1 MQLPEKK
8 QEYKHNAFFLFMKK
22 KIIIAIFFLLLLII
36 YLLLGNYF
44 HLYIDCPIKKITGLY
59 CPGCGI
65 TRMLLSIL
73 KLDFYQA
80 FRYNSLLFITL
91 PVFLFFIGEAIL
103 TKKEPLYNKVPD
115 KIWIVVIV
123 LFIGYGVLRNIP
135 FFDFLAP
142 SLIK

>member
-8 QEYKHNAFFLFMKK
+8 QEYKHNAFFLSMKK
-22 KIIIAIFFLLLLII
+22 KIIIAIFLLLLLII

-80 FRYNSLLFITL
+80 FRYNPLVFISL
-91 PVFLFFIGEAIL
+91 PFFIFFLLESIT
-103 TKKEPLYNKVPD
+103 TKKEPLYNKIPT
-115 KIWIVVIV
+115 KIWVIIIIIFV
-123 LFIGYGVLRNIP
+123 IYGILRNIP
-135 FFDFLAP
+135 FFDFLSP
-142 SLIK
+142 IKIK

>member
-8 QEYKHNAFFLFMKK
+8 QEYKHNAFFLSMKK
-22 KIIIAIFFLLLLII
+22 KIIIAIL
-36 YLLLGNYF
+36 

-65 TRMLLSIL
+65 TRMFLSLL

-80 FRYNSLLFITL
+80 FRYNPLLFITL
-91 PVFLFFIGEAIL
+91 PVFLFFIGNAIL
-103 TKKEPLYNKVPD
+103 TKKTPLYNKVPD

>member
-1 MQLPEKK
+1 
-8 QEYKHNAFFLFMKK
+8 
-22 KIIIAIFFLLLLII
+22 
-36 YLLLGNYF
+36 
-44 HLYIDCPIKKITGLY
+44 
-59 CPGCGI
+59 
-65 TRMLLSIL
+65 MLLSIL

-80 FRYNSLLFITL
+80 FRYNPLLFITL

-103 TKKEPLYNKVPD
+103 TKKESLYNKVPD

>member
-1 MQLPEKK
+1 
-8 QEYKHNAFFLFMKK
+8 MKK
-22 KIIIAIFFLLLLII
+22 KIIIALILFLLLIGYLI
-36 YLLLGNYF
+36 LGNYF
-44 HLYIDCPIKKITGLY
+44 HIYIDCPIKKITGWY

-65 TRMLLSIL
+65 TRMLLSLL

-80 FRYNSLLFITL
+80 FRYNPLLFITL

-115 KIWIVVIV
+115 KIWTVVIV

>member
-8 QEYKHNAFFLFMKK
+8 QEYKHNAFFLSMKK
-22 KIIIAIFFLLLLII
+22 KIIIAIFLLLLLII

-80 FRYNSLLFITL
+80 FRYNPLVFISL
-91 PVFLFFIGEAIL
+91 PFFIFFLLESIT
-103 TKKEPLYNKVPD
+103 TKKEPLYNKIPT
-115 KIWIVVIV
+115 KIWVIIIIIFV
-123 LFIGYGVLRNIP
+123 IYGILRNIP
-135 FFDFLAP
+135 FFYFLSP
-142 SLIK
+142 IKIK

>member
-8 QEYKHNAFFLFMKK
+8 QEYKHNAFFLSMKK
-22 KIIIAIFFLLLLII
+22 KIIIAILLLILLII
-36 YLLLGNYF
+36 YLLLGNYL

-65 TRMLLSIL
+65 TRMFLSLL

-80 FRYNSLLFITL
+80 FRYNPLLFITL
-91 PVFLFFIGEAIL
+91 PVFLFFIGNAIL
-103 TKKEPLYNKVPD
+103 TKKTPLYNKVPD

-142 SLIK
+142 TLIK